1 MASANTTKALPAAAT
16 NGDSVVIVGA
26 GLAGLGDIA
35 NRSPSELPLAMR
47 NRSLTAW
54 FIAAGALQREES
66 RGSQFRSDYPESR
79 EEWARRSTLNLE
91 DLEAIGENTLNLEH
105 HQGNVIRVAFAQ

>member
-1 MASANTTKALPAAAT
+1 
-16 NGDSVVIVGA
+16 
-26 GLAGLGDIA
+26 
-35 NRSPSELPLAMR
+35 MR
-47 NRSLTAW
+47 NRSLTAR

-79 EEWARRSTLNLE
+79 EEWARHSTLNLE